1 MSSTDTPPTEPPA
14 ARVLFAAYPC
24 YLDNSS
30 GAAVASR
37 SLLEGLARRGI
48 AVEALSGSR
57 WDSGRYHEIEESTA
71 ADLGT
76 AWSFDSSGMRSLEA
90 PQVRL
95 TVHGVP
101 VTLYRGRPSDDALSD
116 QERAEFL
123 GIYEKTLDRFRPRC
137 IVTYEG
143 DVLDDALRSQ
153 ARARGIA
160 VVFALHNFGYRTR
173 DTFANVDA
181 VIVPSRFAADHYR
194 RSIGL
199 KCTALPNL
207 IDLERVRTETRRPEY
222 LTFVN
227 PSPEKGV
234 FALARI
240 ADELGRK
247 RPDIPVLV
255 VESRGTERTLVDCG
269 LDLRDHGNV
278 HLMTH
283 TPDPR
288 HFWEVT
294 RVCLLPSLWWENQP
308 LVAIEAMVNGIPVI
322 GSDRGRIPETLGN
335 SGVVLPLPE
344 RLMPYSREL
353 PTGEEVS
360 PWIEA
365 ICRLWDD
372 PELMEEHARRARI
385 EALRWSSDLLEAQSA
400 RFIREVTPSSA
411 PPFVQPTSSV
421 GPVELDSPWAQRAS
435 SWDQIPGMFDFA
447 AVYDAAV
454 ESAPDGAVFV
464 EVGCLAGRSTCYL
477 AAKIRE
483 SGKAIT
489 LYAVDTGRGSA
500 SDMTGQDIAPSLGG
514 SMAGVFHCNLISCGV
529 DDLVVPI
536 FTTSVRAANLF
547 QAGSVD
553 LCFIDADH
561 SYESVMEDLRTW
573 WPKVKPGGILAG
585 HDYRQTAHWLLGVT
599 PAVHEFFGVADA
611 GHPLCPS
618 CWTATKPS
626 DSEANLV
633 STLDGRG

>member
-1 MSSTDTPPTEPPA
+1 MQSTKDVPPGH
-14 ARVLFAAYPC
+14 RLLFVAYPC
-24 YLDNSS
+24 YLDDSS

-37 SLLEGLARRGI
+37 ALLEGLARRGF

-57 WDSGRYHEIEESTA
+57 CDSGRYHVTEELAGS
-71 ADLGT
+71 ADFGS
-76 AWSFDSSGMRSLEA
+76 AWSFDSCGMRSLDA
-90 PQVRL
+90 PRERFV
-95 TVHGVP
+95 VHGVP
-101 VTLYRGRPSDDALSD
+101 VTLYRGRPSDDAMSD

-123 GIYEKTLDRFRPRC
+123 GIYEKTLDRFQPRC
-137 IVTYEG
+137 IVTYGG
-143 DVLDDALRSQ
+143 DVLDDAIRSR

-160 VVFALHNFGYRTR
+160 VVFALHNFGYRSR

-181 VIVPSRFAADHYR
+181 VIVPSRFAAEHYR
-194 RSIGL
+194 RSLGL
-199 KCTALPNL
+199 RCTVLSNL
-207 IDLERVRTETRRPEY
+207 IDLERVRVEERRPEY
-222 LTFVN
+222 VTFVN
-227 PSPEKGV
+227 PSPEKGI
-234 FALARI
+234 FAFARI

-247 RPDIPVLV
+247 RPDIPLLV
-255 VESRGTERTLVDCG
+255 VESRGSESTLVDCG

-278 HLMTH
+278 YLMSH

-308 LVAIEAMVNGIPVI
+308 LAAIEAMVNGIPVI
-322 GSDRGRIPETLGN
+322 GSDRGGTPETLGN

-344 RLMPYSREL
+344 RLTPLSREL
-353 PTGEEVS
+353 PTAEEVG
-360 PWIEA
+360 PWVEA

-372 PELMEEHARRARI
+372 PELLEEHARRART
-385 EALRWSSDLLEAQSA
+385 EALRWSPDLLEEQSA
-400 RFIREVTPSSA
+400 RFFRDVAPSPA
-411 PPFVQPTSSV
+411 PPFVQPTSPV
-421 GPVELDSPWAQRAS
+421 GHADLYSPWAQRAS

-447 AVYDAAV
+447 AVYDSAV
-454 ESAPDGAVFV
+454 DSAPEGAVFV

-500 SDMTGQDIAPSLGG
+500 SDATGQDIAPSLGG
-514 SMAGVFHCNLISCGV
+514 SLAGVFHRNLIGCGV

-547 QAGSVD
+547 QAGGVD
-553 LCFIDADH
+553 FCFIDADH

-573 WPKVKPGGILAG
+573 WPKIRPGGVLAG
-585 HDYRQTAHWLLGVT
+585 HDYRQTAEWLLGVT
-599 PAVHEFFGVADA
+599 PAVHEFFGVEEA

-618 CWTATKPS
+618 CWSATKPPRS
-626 DSEANLV
+626 IAGLV
-633 STLDGRG
+633 PSHGSRG